1 MAPPVGGT
9 RDWRFFSELAMPHP
23 SPALAL
29 VVIDVVAPRAARVER
44 ASGAGPGW
52 LDSSFELQRG
62 LEVREGWSDD
72 ERVRSWVD
80 DFLRAQRSV
89 GRTASPS
96 AITAIA

>member
-1 MAPPVGGT
+1 MVARLVRRET
-9 RDWRFFSELAMPHP
+9 ARLFSELSMPHP

-29 VVIDVVAPRAARVER
+29 VAMDAVAPRATRVEC

-52 LDSSFELQRG
+52 FDSSFELQRG

-72 ERVRSWVD
+72 EGVRSWVD
-80 DFLRAQRSV
+80 DFLRAQRTV

>member
-1 MAPPVGGT
+1 MSQACSLELSLAPLAPLPRDLARGG
-9 RDWRFFSELAMPHP
+9 D
-23 SPALAL
+23 
-29 VVIDVVAPRAARVER
+29 DRAR
-44 ASGAGPGW
+44 APGW
-52 LDSSFELQRG
+52 FDSSFELQRG